1 MRKKGWLWCG
11 FLSFLLLCGC
21 AEPKVIEEVGLITA
35 SGYDPG
41 KNGTILGTLVELKID
56 PVAANDVVI
65 LETESSTIRGIR
77 NAANKKTSKGLASGQ
92 LRVILYGEGMFN
104 QGNTGIAESL
114 STDPVISDLTYLAMA
129 DGKARDILQL
139 KAKQIPDIGIHL
151 YNLINQNT
159 KVKIMPSATLQ
170 EVLHNHFTVGKD
182 PVLPILKKEGKKEIA
197 FSGVAIFKGSNL
209 VGKISTEQS
218 FYLTLLTDKYKS
230 GSIDIEINTDSSKLK
245 PINRRLNKTVV
256 SLDSIGSSSDIKLIN
271 KEKVEFDLDVNL
283 SARLLEVTSQ
293 ISLGNPEN
301 IKLIEKEINK
311 SMKKEIEELIAYC
324 QSKESDVVGL
334 GEVYKS
340 SVRHSKLTD
349 EKWYKMFKEAKVN
362 VNLDFTIKRTGLIE

>member
-21 AEPKVIEEVGLITA
+21 AEPKVIEEIGLITA

-56 PVAANDVVI
+56 PVATNDVVI

-104 QGNTGIAESL
+104 KGNTGIAESL

-159 KVKIMPSATLQ
+159 KVKSMPSATLQ
-170 EVLHNHFTVGKD
+170 EVLHNHFTVGKE
-182 PVLPILKKEGKKEIA
+182 PVLPILKKEDNKEIA
-197 FSGVAIFKGSNL
+197 FSGVAIFKDSHL

-218 FYLTLLTDKYKS
+218 FYLTLLTDKYKR
-230 GSIDIEINTDSSKLK
+230 GSIDIEINSDSSKLK
-245 PINRRLNKTVV
+245 PLNRQLNKTVV
-256 SLDSIGSSSDIKLIN
+256 SLDALGSSSDIKLIN

-283 SARLLEVTSQ
+283 TARLLEVTSP

-311 SMKKEIEELIAYC
+311 RMKKEIEKLIAYC

-334 GEVYKS
+334 GEIYKS

>member
-21 AEPKVIEEVGLITA
+21 AEPKVIEEIGLITA

-56 PVAANDVVI
+56 PVATNDVVI

-104 QGNTGIAESL
+104 KGNTGIAESL

-182 PVLPILKKEGKKEIA
+182 PVLPILKKEGNKEIA

-218 FYLTLLTDKYKS
+218 FYLTLLTDKFKS
-230 GSIDIEINTDSSKLK
+230 GSIDIEINSDSSKLE
-245 PINRRLNKTVV
+245 PINRRLNKIVA

-271 KEKVEFDLDVNL
+271 KEKVEFDLNVNL
-283 SARLLEVTSQ
+283 TARLLEITSQ

-311 SMKKEIEELIAYC
+311 SMKKEIEKLIAYF

-349 EKWYKMFKEAKVN
+349 EKWYKMLKEAKVN
-362 VNLDFTIKRTGLIE
+362 VNLDFTIRRTGLIE

>member
-21 AEPKVIEEVGLITA
+21 AEPKVIEEIGLITA

-56 PVAANDVVI
+56 PVATNDVVI

-104 QGNTGIAESL
+104 KGNTGIAESL

-159 KVKIMPSATLQ
+159 KVKVMPSATLQ

-182 PVLPILKKEGKKEIA
+182 PVLPILKKGKKEIA

-209 VGKISTEQS
+209 VGKISTKQS
-218 FYLTLLTDKYKS
+218 FYLTLLTDKYKR
-230 GSIDIEINTDSSKLK
+230 GSIDIEINSDSSKLK
-245 PINRRLNKTVV
+245 PNNRRLNKVVV

-283 SARLLEVTSQ
+283 SARLLEVTSP

-311 SMKKEIEELIAYC
+311 SMKKEIEKLIAYC
-324 QSKESDVVGL
+324 QSKESDVIGL

-349 EKWYKMFKEAKVN
+349 EKWYKMFKAAKVN

>member
-1 MRKKGWLWCG
+1 MRKNGWVWCI
-11 FLSFLLLCGC
+11 FLSVLLLFGC
-21 AEPKVIEEVGLITA
+21 AEPKVIEEIGLITA

-41 KNGTILGTLVELKID
+41 NNGTILGTLVELKID
-56 PVAANDVVI
+56 PVATNDVVI

-129 DGKARDILQL
+129 EGKARDILQL

-182 PVLPILKKEGKKEIA
+182 PVLPILKKEGNKEIA

-218 FYLTLLTDKYKS
+218 FYLTLLTDKFKS
-230 GSIDIEINTDSSKLK
+230 GSIDIEINSDSSKFE
-245 PINRRLNKTVV
+245 PINRRLNKIVV

-271 KEKVEFDLDVNL
+271 KEKVEFDLNVNL
-283 SARLLEVTSQ
+283 TARLLEITSQ

-311 SMKKEIEELIAYC
+311 TMKKEIEKLIAYF

-349 EKWYKMFKEAKVN
+349 EKWYKMLKDAKVN
-362 VNLDFTIKRTGLIE
+362 VNLDFTIRRTGLIE

>member
-21 AEPKVIEEVGLITA
+21 AEPKVIEEIGLITA

-56 PVAANDVVI
+56 PVATNDVVI

-104 QGNTGIAESL
+104 KGNTGIAESL

-182 PVLPILKKEGKKEIA
+182 PVLPILKKVGNKEIA
-197 FSGVAIFKGSNL
+197 FSGVAMFKGNNL

-245 PINRRLNKTVV
+245 PLNRRLNKTVV

-283 SARLLEVTSQ
+283 TARLLEVTSQ
-293 ISLGNPEN
+293 ISLGDPEN

-311 SMKKEIEELIAYC
+311 SMKKEIEKLIAYC

-349 EKWYKMFKEAKVN
+349 EKWYKIFKEAKVN
-362 VNLDFTIKRTGLIE
+362 VNLDFTINRTGLIE

>member
-11 FLSFLLLCGC
+11 FMSFLLLGGC
-21 AEPKVIEEVGLITA
+21 AEPKVIEEIGLITA

-129 DGKARDILQL
+129 DGKARDILQV
-139 KAKQIPDIGIHL
+139 KSKQIPDIGNHL

-159 KVKIMPSATLQ
+159 KQKIMPSATLQ

-182 PVLPILKKEGKKEIA
+182 PVLPILKEENKKEIS
-197 FSGVAIFKGSNL
+197 FIGVAIFKGNNL
-209 VGKISTEQS
+209 VGKLSTDQS
-218 FYLTLLTDKYKS
+218 FYLTLLTDKIK
-230 GSIDIEINTDSSKLK
+230 GGIIDVEINSDTSKLK
-245 PINRRLNKTVV
+245 PMNRRLNKTVA
-256 SLDSIGSSSDIKLIN
+256 SLDSIVNSSDIKLIN
-271 KEKVEFDLDVNL
+271 KEQVEFALDVNL
-283 SARLLEVTSQ
+283 SARLLEITSL
-293 ISLGNPEN
+293 IDLGNPEN
-301 IKLIEKEINK
+301 IKLIEEEIKK
-311 SMKKEIEELIAYC
+311 SMKKEIEKLIAYC
-324 QSKESDVVGL
+324 QSKESDIFGL
-334 GEVYKS
+334 GEIYKS

-362 VNLDFTIKRTGLIE
+362 VNLDFTINRTGLIE

>member
-21 AEPKVIEEVGLITA
+21 AEPKVIEEIGLITA

-56 PVAANDVVI
+56 PVATNDVVI

-92 LRVILYGEGMFN
+92 LRVILYGEGMFY

-159 KVKIMPSATLQ
+159 KVKSMPSATLQ
-170 EVLHNHFTVGKD
+170 EVLHNHFTVGKE
-182 PVLPILKKEGKKEIA
+182 PVLPILKKEDNKEIA
-197 FSGVAIFKGSNL
+197 FSGVAIFKDSHL

-218 FYLTLLTDKYKS
+218 FYLTLLTDKYKR
-230 GSIDIEINTDSSKLK
+230 GSIDIEINSDSSKLK
-245 PINRRLNKTVV
+245 PLNRQLNKTVV
-256 SLDSIGSSSDIKLIN
+256 SLDALGSSSDIKLIN

-283 SARLLEVTSQ
+283 TARLLEVTSP

-311 SMKKEIEELIAYC
+311 TMKKEIEELIAYC

-334 GEVYKS
+334 GEIYKS

-362 VNLDFTIKRTGLIE
+362 VNLDFTINRTGLIE